1 MCASAAAPLEVSLSP
16 SPCRSHR
23 FEKRRRRWLP
33 IDALLEHYCDR
44 EVAEVLNRQGR
55 KTWQDEPFNL
65 KKIAHIRQAFHL
77 TCRYSRL
84 RAKGFLTAKEMS
96 VRHGVTTTTI
106 NAWGRD
112 GLLKKHRYDNARRCL
127 YEPLDQNAILKGQ
140 GGRQAKPPTFN
151 VAHAGQGA
159 V

>member
-1 MCASAAAPLEVSLSP
+1 VALAYAQNCTGSRAGTVGKDFSAPARFNSTRSP
-16 SPCRSHR
+16 P
-23 FEKRRRRWLP
+23 P
-33 IDALLEHYCDR
+33 GYDR
-44 EVAEVLNRQGR
+44 TAYATRLGTAFPTAFCGV
-55 KTWQDEPFNL
+55 
-65 KKIAHIRQAFHL
+65 IRQAFHL